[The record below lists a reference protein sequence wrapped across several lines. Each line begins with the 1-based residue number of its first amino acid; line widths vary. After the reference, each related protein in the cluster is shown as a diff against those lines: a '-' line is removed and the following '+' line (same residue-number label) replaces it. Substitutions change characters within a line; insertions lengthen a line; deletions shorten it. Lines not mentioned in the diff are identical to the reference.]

1 MIKKIPL
8 CKSQQRDVL
17 TWSFTLDGDYMV
29 KLGYKFLQNETLQQK
44 LGPSNTDSMKPLW
57 IAIWSLDIPG
67 KVRNFVWRSCKNS
80 LPTETNLMQRKA
92 LKENLCEQCK
102 SHQEDVLHALYGCLK
117 LVHLWNK
124 KTQWNRNTLK
134 QATTF
139 TDFFKIILAEKA
151 KLELFCWVVW
161 NLWNCR
167 SNLRL
172 GEPTYNLVKVLEK
185 AVVQN

>member
-1 MIKKIPL
+1 MEVIRKGTRWRIGDGHSVKIWGDSWIPTKTNPKIISPIMHEQAGAKVSCLIDQQQWLWNEDILDNTFYEFEATMIKKIPL

-80 LPTETNLMQRKA
+80 LPTKTNLMQRKA

-102 SHQEDVLHALYGCLK
+102 SH
-117 LVHLWNK
+117 
-124 KTQWNRNTLK
+124 
-134 QATTF
+134 
-139 TDFFKIILAEKA
+139 
-151 KLELFCWVVW
+151 
-161 NLWNCR
+161 
-167 SNLRL
+167 
-172 GEPTYNLVKVLEK
+172 
-185 AVVQN
+185 